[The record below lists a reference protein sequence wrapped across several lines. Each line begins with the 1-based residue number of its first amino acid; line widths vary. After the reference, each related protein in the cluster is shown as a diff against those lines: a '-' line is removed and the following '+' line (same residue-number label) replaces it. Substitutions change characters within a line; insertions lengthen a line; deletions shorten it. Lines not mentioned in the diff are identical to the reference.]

1 MDNKNNKN
9 FKEKG
14 NKSNIKLIK
23 TELRQLKLEYDKE
36 LEKYKNASRNI
47 IETEE
52 KFNNISKKINKINYK
67 QMILAN
73 KISND
78 YVDNLNTYKLD
89 QNIKITLLSLLGFP
103 YPEQEPFYFN
113 SSDFLMA
120 QLSLS
125 KQFLFDLALTN
136 ADEYDIIKSS
146 YDKLDKRILILR
158 PIYDFMKL
166 NFDIVNLMLKREDIF
181 KVNQSLIKNKD
192 NSLINVKILEKK
204 IKEKYSKAKKRKN
217 INNINEKTN
226 NEKNINK
233 NELNKTNEKTNREK
247 NINKNELNK
256 TNEKDFDELLNDS
269 HLLSIKDFD
278 EISGKSLMMS
288 MNNDDSIIQFF
299 NEEDINIFDIDE
311 KKLNPNFYFNEN
323 IQTFNQNKDINNI
336 NNFMKGIKERNAQND
351 LNLLRKAPDT
361 NTNIFTEEDEE
372 RDINNIIHEKNKL
385 FIQKYRSPQFKDN
398 KERDVLR
405 IEKSVGDSGCCAS
418 CT

>member
-1 MDNKNNKN
+1 MDNKINKNNKN

-23 TELRQLKLEYDKE
+23 TELRQLKIEYEKE

-181 KVNQSLIKNKD
+181 KVNQSLIRNKD

-217 INNINEKTN
+217 INNINEKTS
-226 NEKNINK
+226 
-233 NELNKTNEKTNREK
+233 REK

-299 NEEDINIFDIDE
+299 NEEDINKFDIDE

-336 NNFMKGIKERNAQND
+336 NSLMKGIKERNAQNDLNLLRKAPDTTQND

-405 IEKSVGDSGCCAS
+405 IEKSVGESGCCAS

>member
-1 MDNKNNKN
+1 MDNKINKNNKN

-23 TELRQLKLEYDKE
+23 TELRQLKIEYEKE

-136 ADEYDIIKSS
+136 SDEYDIIKSS

-233 NELNKTNEKTNREK
+233 NELNKTNEK
-247 NINKNELNK
+247 
-256 TNEKDFDELLNDS
+256 DFDELLNDS

-299 NEEDINIFDIDE
+299 NEEDINKFDIDE

-336 NNFMKGIKERNAQND
+336 NSLMKGIKERNAQND

-405 IEKSVGDSGCCAS
+405 IEKSVGESGCCAS

>member
-1 MDNKNNKN
+1 MDNKINKNNKN

-23 TELRQLKLEYDKE
+23 AELRQLKVEYEKE
-36 LEKYKNASRNI
+36 LEKYKNTSRNI

-136 ADEYDIIKSS
+136 SDEYDIIKSS

-226 NEKNINK
+226 
-233 NELNKTNEKTNREK
+233 REK

-299 NEEDINIFDIDE
+299 NEEDINKFDIDE

-336 NNFMKGIKERNAQND
+336 NSLMKGIKERNAQND

-385 FIQKYRSPQFKDN
+385 FIKKYRSPQFKDN

>member
-1 MDNKNNKN
+1 MDNKINKNNKN

-23 TELRQLKLEYDKE
+23 TELRQLKIEYEKE

-67 QMILAN
+67 QMILSN

-181 KVNQSLIKNKD
+181 KVNQSLIRNKD

-217 INNINEKTN
+217 INNINEKTS
-226 NEKNINK
+226 
-233 NELNKTNEKTNREK
+233 REK

-299 NEEDINIFDIDE
+299 NEEDINKFDIDE

-385 FIQKYRSPQFKDN
+385 FIKKYRSPQFKDN

>member
-1 MDNKNNKN
+1 MDNKINKNNKN

-23 TELRQLKLEYDKE
+23 TELRQLKIEYEKE

-181 KVNQSLIKNKD
+181 KVNQSLIRNKD

-217 INNINEKTN
+217 INNINEKT
-226 NEKNINK
+226 
-233 NELNKTNEKTNREK
+233 TREK
-247 NINKNELNK
+247 NLNKNELNK

-299 NEEDINIFDIDE
+299 NEEDINKFDIDE

-336 NNFMKGIKERNAQND
+336 NSLMKGIKERNAQND

>member
-1 MDNKNNKN
+1 MDNKINKNNKN

-23 TELRQLKLEYDKE
+23 TELRQLKVEYEKE

-136 ADEYDIIKSS
+136 SDEYDLIKSS

-233 NELNKTNEKTNREK
+233 NELNKTNEK
-247 NINKNELNK
+247 
-256 TNEKDFDELLNDS
+256 DFDELLNDS

-299 NEEDINIFDIDE
+299 NEEDINKFDIDE

-336 NNFMKGIKERNAQND
+336 NSLMKGIKERNAQND

-385 FIQKYRSPQFKDN
+385 FIKKYRSPQFKDN

>member
-1 MDNKNNKN
+1 MDNKINKNNKN

-23 TELRQLKLEYDKE
+23 TELRQLKIEYEKE

-136 ADEYDIIKSS
+136 SDEYDLIKSS

-181 KVNQSLIKNKD
+181 KVNQSLIRNKD

-226 NEKNINK
+226 G
-233 NELNKTNEKTNREK
+233 EK

-299 NEEDINIFDIDE
+299 NEEDINKFDIDE

-336 NNFMKGIKERNAQND
+336 NSLMKGIKERNVQND

-385 FIQKYRSPQFKDN
+385 FIKKYRSPQFKDN

>member
-1 MDNKNNKN
+1 MDNKINKNNKN

-23 TELRQLKLEYDKE
+23 TELRQLKIEYEKE

-136 ADEYDIIKSS
+136 SDEYDLIKSS

-217 INNINEKTN
+217 INNINEKTS
-226 NEKNINK
+226 
-233 NELNKTNEKTNREK
+233 REK

-299 NEEDINIFDIDE
+299 NEEDINKFDIDE

-336 NNFMKGIKERNAQND
+336 NSLMKGIKERNAQND

>member
-23 TELRQLKLEYDKE
+23 TELRQLKVEYEKE

-204 IKEKYSKAKKRKN
+204 IKEKYSKTKKRQN
-217 INNINEKTN
+217 INNINEKTS
-226 NEKNINK
+226 
-233 NELNKTNEKTNREK
+233 REK
-247 NINKNELNK
+247 NMNKNELNK

-299 NEEDINIFDIDE
+299 NEEDINKFDIDE

-336 NNFMKGIKERNAQND
+336 NSLMKGIKERNAQND

-385 FIQKYRSPQFKDN
+385 FIKKYRSPQFKDN

>member
-1 MDNKNNKN
+1 MDNKINKNNKN

-14 NKSNIKLIK
+14 NKNNIKLIK
-23 TELRQLKLEYDKE
+23 AELRQLKIEYEKE

-217 INNINEKTN
+217 INNINEKTS
-226 NEKNINK
+226 
-233 NELNKTNEKTNREK
+233 REK

-299 NEEDINIFDIDE
+299 NEEDINKFDIDE

-336 NNFMKGIKERNAQND
+336 NSLMKGIKERNAQND

>member
-1 MDNKNNKN
+1 M
-9 FKEKG
+9 
-14 NKSNIKLIK
+14 
-23 TELRQLKLEYDKE
+23 
-36 LEKYKNASRNI
+36 
-47 IETEE
+47 
-52 KFNNISKKINKINYK
+52 
-67 QMILAN
+67 
-73 KISND
+73 
-78 YVDNLNTYKLD
+78 
-89 QNIKITLLSLLGFP
+89 
-103 YPEQEPFYFN
+103 
-113 SSDFLMA
+113 
-120 QLSLS
+120 
-125 KQFLFDLALTN
+125 ALTN
-136 ADEYDIIKSS
+136 SDEYDIIKSS

-217 INNINEKTN
+217 INNINEKTS
-226 NEKNINK
+226 
-233 NELNKTNEKTNREK
+233 REK

-299 NEEDINIFDIDE
+299 NEEDINKFDIDE

-336 NNFMKGIKERNAQND
+336 NSLMKGIKERNAQND